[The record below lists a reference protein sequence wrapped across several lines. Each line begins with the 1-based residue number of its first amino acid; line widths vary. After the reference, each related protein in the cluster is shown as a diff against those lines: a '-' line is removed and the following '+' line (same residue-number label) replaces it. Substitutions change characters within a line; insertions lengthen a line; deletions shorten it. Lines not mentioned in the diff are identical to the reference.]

1 MLCSLQGD
9 FSCLFHAQFHCLYIL
24 AVGSYHNLEVA
35 WFYHVLQICVVELE
49 HIWGD
54 IKAYL
59 LAFTYCQM
67 DALETFQFLYRAG
80 DAGYHVTDVELHN
93 LVASREP
100 LFLMVTLA
108 VIFLPSCHSVAS
120 SLLMPASWL
129 LRRKLLYEKLV

>member
-35 WFYHVLQICVVELE
+35 RFYHVLQICVVELE

-54 IKAYL
+54 IKTYL

-67 DALETFQFLYRAG
+67 DALETFQFLYRTG

-93 LVASREP
+93 LVGIAGAIVP
-100 LFLMVTLA
+100 
-108 VIFLPSCHSVAS
+108 
-120 SLLMPASWL
+120 
-129 LRRKLLYEKLV
+129 

>member
-9 FSCLFHAQFHCLYIL
+9 FYCLFHAQFHCLYIL

-35 WFYHVLQICVVELE
+35 RFYHVLQIYVVELE

-59 LAFTYCQM
+59 LALTYCQM
-67 DALETFQFLYRAG
+67 DALETFQLLYRKR

-100 LFLMVTLA
+100 LFLTVTLA
-108 VIFLPSCHSVAS
+108 VIFLPSFHSVAS

-129 LRRKLLYEKLV
+129 LRRKLLYEK

>member
-1 MLCSLQGD
+1 MLWLLAGR
-9 FSCLFHAQFHCLYIL
+9 FYCLFYAQFHCLYIL

-35 WFYHVLQICVVELE
+35 RFYHVLQICVVELE

-93 LVASREP
+93 LVGIAGAVVLNGDASCN
-100 LFLMVTLA
+100 LLA
-108 VIFLPSCHSVAS
+108 ILPFG
-120 SLLMPASWL
+120 SLLIADAGL
-129 LRRKLLYEKLV
+129 LAAQAEVAV

>member
-35 WFYHVLQICVVELE
+35 RFYHVLQICVVELE

-59 LAFTYCQM
+59 LAFTYCRWM
-67 DALETFQFLYRAG
+67 RWKPFSSFTGREMLATM
-80 DAGYHVTDVELHN
+80 
-93 LVASREP
+93 SR
-100 LFLMVTLA
+100 M
-108 VIFLPSCHSVAS
+108 
-120 SLLMPASWL
+120 
-129 LRRKLLYEKLV
+129 

>member
-9 FSCLFHAQFHCLYIL
+9 FSCLFHVQFHCLYIL

-59 LAFTYCQM
+59 LALTYCQM
-67 DALETFQFLYRAG
+67 DALETFQLLYRTG

-93 LVASREP
+93 LVGIAGAVVLNGDASCN
-100 LFLMVTLA
+100 LLA
-108 VIFLPSCHSVAS
+108 ILPFG
-120 SLLMPASWL
+120 SLLIADAGL
-129 LRRKLLYEKLV
+129 LDAQAEVAV